1 MVRGLVVLDN
11 ELERQQ
17 HRIEQ
22 LESELFFE
30 RLRLVGLKTAKE
42 ALLSELAISR
52 RQAEKNDQ
60 EAS

>member
-52 RQAEKNDQ
+52 RQAEKNGQ

>member
-1 MVRGLVVLDN
+1 MVRGLIVLDN

-52 RQAEKNDQ
+52 RQAEKNGQ

>member
-1 MVRGLVVLDN
+1 MVEDLVALDN

-17 HRIEQ
+17 RRIEQ
-22 LESELFFE
+22 LEFALFFE

-52 RQAEKNDQ
+52 RQAEKNGR

>member
-1 MVRGLVVLDN
+1 MVKGLVALDN

-17 HRIEQ
+17 RRIEQ

-42 ALLSELAISR
+42 ALLSELAVSR
-52 RQAEKNDQ
+52 RQVKKNG
-60 EAS
+60 